1 MERRWIELPS
11 GILATACSLISL
23 TACSGGLTEA
33 KHDSSQDY
41 VVLSITSQT
50 GGTIDGTWDE
60 RDSEGRKVLGDL
72 TIPSPRILADAVF
85 FCGPTFVTIDTS
97 WTHTSYVSF
106 PSAKG
111 DGQSNLAIVRC
122 VQNHVGFAF
131 SAGLGPEPKPGETFE
146 LDYTPFSSLHSKR
159 QFPSP

>member
-1 MERRWIELPS
+1 MERGCIELS
-11 GILATACSLISL
+11 TRVMAAACGLISL
-23 TACSGGLTEA
+23 TACSGKLTEA
-33 KHDSSQDY
+33 QHDSSKDY
-41 VVLSITSQT
+41 VVLTITSQT

-60 RDSEGRKVLGDL
+60 RESEERKVLGDL

-97 WTHTSYVSF
+97 WTHTSFVSF

-111 DGQSNLAIVRC
+111 GRQSNLEIVRC
-122 VQNHVGFAF
+122 VQGHVGFAF
-131 SAGLGPEPKPGETFE
+131 SAGLGPELKPGETSE
-146 LDYTPFSSLHSKR
+146 LDYTPFSSLQSKR